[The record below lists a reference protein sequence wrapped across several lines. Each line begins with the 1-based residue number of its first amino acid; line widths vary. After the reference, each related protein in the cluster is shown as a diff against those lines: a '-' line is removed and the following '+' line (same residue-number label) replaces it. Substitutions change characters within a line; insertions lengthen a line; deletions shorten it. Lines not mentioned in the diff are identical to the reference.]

1 MANQNEVFE
10 KEHILIVDDVDENI
24 QLLAEI
30 LLGQGYDIS
39 PASSGEE
46 ALDALKNGT
55 NPDLILLD
63 IMMPGISGIETCRII
78 KDEPD
83 LKEIPIIFLSAKA
96 EKESIIEGLRA
107 GASDYVTKPFNID
120 ELLARVNAQIQNI
133 RLRKEIM
140 KMNQNLHEN
149 ILARDRLLSIIGH
162 DLKSPLGSLLGLAQ
176 FYLENGRD
184 DLQSL
189 IEFPPIVNK
198 SLTGILNLL
207 ANLLSWAR
215 LQGGHMKPDP
225 RKVNLLDAL
234 QSSIEILEPQ
244 ASQKGIEI
252 SFLNKADE
260 AIIMDANML
269 ETVIRNLVS
278 NAVKFTK
285 NGGKI
290 EINYS
295 RQNGNVE
302 LSVRDNGVGMKPE
315 VLENLFKIDVRQQSQ
330 GTNKETGTG
339 LGLVLCRDMIIKN
352 EGSIRVES
360 KSGEGTVFFVTF
372 KAAS

>member
-1 MANQNEVFE
+1 
-10 KEHILIVDDVDENI
+10 
-24 QLLAEI
+24 
-30 LLGQGYDIS
+30 
-39 PASSGEE
+39 
-46 ALDALKNGT
+46 
-55 NPDLILLD
+55 
-63 IMMPGISGIETCRII
+63 
-78 KDEPD
+78 
-83 LKEIPIIFLSAKA
+83 